1 MVFELLKRAIEQ
13 KNPFMTEDIVRL
25 QIEFFYTAGR
35 LTQEEYNILITMLT
49 PEQQEEQAG
58 GEHEPA

>member
-13 KNPFMTEDIVRL
+13 KNPFMTEDIIRL

-35 LTQEEYNILITMLT
+35 LTQEEYDTLTSMIT
-49 PEQQEEQAG
+49 PEQPQE
-58 GEHEPA
+58 